1 MDTMTIGD
9 AARALGVESHVLR
22 HWDDVGALRP
32 SERTAAGHR
41 RYTAADIDRG
51 RIALR
56 CQRAGMTLTDIAGLT
71 DRDTR
76 RRIVE
81 RNLEQL
87 RQQREQID
95 RAAAFLEHTLHC
107 THPIVDECAD
117 CAEFARG

>member
-1 MDTMTIGD
+1 MTIGD

-41 RYTAADIDRG
+41 RYTAADLDRG

-56 CQRAGMTLTDIAGLT
+56 CQRTGMTLADIAGLG
-71 DRDTR
+71 DRDSR

-87 RQQREQID
+87 RQQRAQID
-95 RAAAFLEHTLHC
+95 RAATFLEHTLSC
-107 THPIVDECAD
+107 THSIAIECAD